1 MAQPL
6 CRASRDFPL
15 AGPAALTARFTLLIF
30 AIANLAL
37 IWIKNKDQ
45 PPPAGAFTV
54 RAGYRL
60 QAFYPA
66 SCFLSPI
73 SLCDG
78 RLRQSGSPHAS
89 RD

>member
-6 CRASRDFPL
+6 CRASRGFPL

-45 PPPAGAFTV
+45 PPPAGAFICP
-54 RAGYRL
+54 RWISFAGL
-60 QAFYPA
+60 
-66 SCFLSPI
+66 LSSI
-73 SLCDG
+73 VLLVVD
-78 RLRQSGSPHAS
+78 LFV
-89 RD
+89 